1 MAKKN
6 EVDLKYW
13 LQTFGKA
20 QGHRVLKDLFKYP
33 AEREMGKTD
42 KDSIL
47 ISHGRKEVIEYIKE
61 RLKAACGKNKK
72 PYADIMYEVEVL

>member
-1 MAKKN
+1 VAKKN

-13 LQTFGKA
+13 LQTFGKP
-20 QGHRVLKDLFKYP
+20 QGHRVLRDLLKYP
-33 AEREMGKTD
+33 TEAQSGMD

-47 ISHGRKEVIEYIKE
+47 ISHGRKEVIEFIKD